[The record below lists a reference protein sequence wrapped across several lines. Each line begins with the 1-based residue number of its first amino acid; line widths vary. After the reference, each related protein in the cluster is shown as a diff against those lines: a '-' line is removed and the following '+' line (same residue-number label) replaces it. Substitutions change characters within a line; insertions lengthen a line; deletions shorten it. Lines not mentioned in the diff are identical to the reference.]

1 MDFEV
6 VIVFKCFWDIAS
18 FLLLKLFIV
27 EREGSLLGI
36 FLYKF
41 VIFLIIGLIFR
52 EVIFKFVKFI
62 VYLISF
68 GVNLFCLGLKRYK
81 FVLFFRSFCK

>member
-6 VIVFKCFWDIAS
+6 VIVFKCFWDIVS

-27 EREGSLLGI
+27 EYEGSLLGI
-36 FLYKF
+36 FLYKL
-41 VIFLIIGLIFR
+41 VIFLMIGLIFW
-52 EVIFKFVKFI
+52 EVIFKLVKFI
-62 VYLISF
+62 VYLIS
-68 GVNLFCLGLKRYK
+68 LGLKRYK

>member
-6 VIVFKCFWDIAS
+6 VIVFKCFWDIVS

-27 EREGSLLGI
+27 ECEGSLLGI

-41 VIFLIIGLIFR
+41 VIFLMIGLIFW
-52 EVIFKFVKFI
+52 EVIFKLVKFI
-62 VYLISF
+62 VYLIS
-68 GVNLFCLGLKRYK
+68 LGLKRYK